1 MKLKHLL
8 LAMLVALFAACT
20 NQESLLKDF
29 EKACKNGESIKATQI
44 LVQMQK
50 KYPNKADW
58 TEEQFNRIL
67 VASHDLNL
75 KAADKAAKKERDDI
89 VFDMFINSVDDDDDN
104 ED

>member
-58 TEEQFNRIL
+58 TEEQYYRIL
-67 VASHDLNL
+67 AASHDLNL

>member
-20 NQESLLKDF
+20 NQESLLKDY
-29 EKACKNGESIKATQI
+29 EKACQNGESIKATQI

-50 KYPNKADW
+50 KYPNDADW
-58 TEEQFNRIL
+58 TEEQQERIL
-67 VASHDLNL
+67 EASMTLNA
-75 KAADKAAKKERDDI
+75 KAAEKVGGMIDAIDGLS
-89 VFDMFINSVDDDDDN
+89 DMFDSEDKDDDN